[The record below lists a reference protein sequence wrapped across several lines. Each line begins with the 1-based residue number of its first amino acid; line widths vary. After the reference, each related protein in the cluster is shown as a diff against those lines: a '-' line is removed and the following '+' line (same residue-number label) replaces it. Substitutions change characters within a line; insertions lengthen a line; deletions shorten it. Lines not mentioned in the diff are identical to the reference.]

1 MLMDGKKLLHDK
13 YFELLSFLITSARGL
28 FNEPEIYGP
37 LRLVEAAEKLLEIM
51 EKEGISNRELV
62 ELKKYIH
69 ENIDTVL
76 YGEEEFKKF
85 LDEVVKHLALIIRSE
100 VKRN

>member
-1 MLMDGKKLLHDK
+1 MLMDGKKLLYDK

-37 LRLVEAAEKLLEIM
+37 LRLVETAEKLLEIM
-51 EKEGISNRELV
+51 EEESISNRELV

-85 LDEVVKHLALIIRSE
+85 LDEVVKRLALIIRSE